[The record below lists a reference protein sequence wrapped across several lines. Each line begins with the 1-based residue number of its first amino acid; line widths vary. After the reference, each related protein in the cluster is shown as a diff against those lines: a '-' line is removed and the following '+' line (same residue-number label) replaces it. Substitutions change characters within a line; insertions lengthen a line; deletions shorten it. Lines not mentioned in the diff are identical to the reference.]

1 MPDHICL
8 YSYIKHGCVCGAHR
22 CPNDHQTHT
31 YTLNARDASANARDQ
46 QQMKKKNIH
55 QTSPQIGMEES
66 GARGRVN
73 REWFVAHRTVL
84 MLFGY
89 SKSTSMNLGAW
100 FVRSSETEPRE
111 PTYLLCALCHIL
123 RMFFF
128 HPLWI
133 FMRCWSCAGPFWFL
147 GKGAGLLSSSDDVQS
162 GMLFGI
168 PLAFYAKPRILSE
181 RVSMRCMF
189 QHHKIVKLNRRNRRY
204 MRGRFSSMPKM
215 ITISRRLEIII
226 LDFLRNWNVPLQK
239 TSSFDVSEI
248 KTVVITSDGSKCTS
262 HSFIHVPS
270 MQTNI
275 AAAE

>member
-133 FMRCWSCAGPFWFL
+133 FMRC
-147 GKGAGLLSSSDDVQS
+147 
-162 GMLFGI
+162 
-168 PLAFYAKPRILSE
+168 
-181 RVSMRCMF
+181 
-189 QHHKIVKLNRRNRRY
+189 
-204 MRGRFSSMPKM
+204 
-215 ITISRRLEIII
+215 
-226 LDFLRNWNVPLQK
+226 
-239 TSSFDVSEI
+239 
-248 KTVVITSDGSKCTS
+248 
-262 HSFIHVPS
+262 
-270 MQTNI
+270 
-275 AAAE
+275 